1 MKLVYPLTALISCL
15 AFIGIRPAVFAQEN
29 AWQENWAGGDKT
41 FLSEGRN
48 RYFILEPG
56 HQLVLKG
63 NEDGE
68 KVDLIITVLNETKK
82 IDGVETRV
90 VEERESHNGKL
101 AEVSR
106 NYFAIGKDFGTIY
119 YFGEDVD
126 VFARGKVTHDGS
138 WHSGVDGAKFGVMIP
153 GEIKIGAKYY
163 QERAPK
169 IALDRGENISTSEI
183 AKMPAGEFEHCLKVK
198 ETSPLEPKTVEYKLY
213 APNVGLIRDGKL
225 KLVKSGFL
233 KR

>member
-15 AFIGIRPAVFAQEN
+15 AIIGIGPAVFAQEN
-29 AWQENWAGGDKT
+29 TWQENWTGGDKT

-56 HQLVLKG
+56 YQLVLKG

-225 KLVKSGFL
+225 ELVKSGFL